1 MTIVLRSLMLL
12 PKLKKDQ
19 LTEVLRQD
27 NEDEEVETKPCFQTL
42 ALMLLP
48 TWPAITDT
56 VLRQTGELVKRQHQ
70 ANMFM
75 TQ

>member
-1 MTIVLRSLMLL
+1 MHL
-12 PKLKKDQ
+12 PKLKKYQ

-48 TWPAITDT
+48 TWPAI
-56 VLRQTGELVKRQHQ
+56 KHCPQ
-70 ANMFM
+70 ADWP
-75 TQ
+75 TC